1 MGHTKKQG
9 ALNMINRVLGKSPL
23 PQTLTPSTDNFSLDI
38 LRSETNPFDPISDK
52 KAFKKWEKRSD
63 KVKKAD
69 KRQQKRVDDRDFRQ
83 ERRRNRIE
91 QTGGSKIGNWQRDK
105 IRASEDLNAIF
116 DAPKFID
123 GKEISREDELKNLKK
138 MAGAGQNNTTNSN
151 NNTGVASTNNLGG
164 TNYNPNESSSGGS
177 SGGGNTGGDPHIRV
191 AGDYYKRKE
200 YKDIVLG
207 GSGGTPTQW
216 T

>member
-1 MGHTKKQG
+1 MGYLKKEG
-9 ALNMINRVLGKSPL
+9 ALNMVNRVLGKSPL
-23 PQTLTPSTDNFSLDI
+23 PQTLTPSTDNFSIDKLKSGI
-38 LRSETNPFDPISDK
+38 NPYDPIDDAK
-52 KAFKKWEKRSD
+52 VFKKWEKRSD
-63 KVKKAD
+63 KAIKAD

-105 IRASEDLNAIF
+105 IRASKDLNAIF

-123 GKEISREDELKNLKK
+123 GKEISREDELKKLAA
-138 MAGAGQNNTTNSN
+138 AGPNNTTNSN
-151 NNTGVASTNNLGG
+151 NNTSVASTNNLGG
-164 TNYNPNESSSGGS
+164 TNYNPNGSSSGGGNN
-177 SGGGNTGGDPHIRV
+177 GGGNTGGDPHIRV
-191 AGDYYKRKE
+191 AGDYYKKKE

-207 GSGGTPTQW
+207 GSGGTPTQS